1 MTKSLI
7 GRSTRRPEDFAAYG
21 EDELADLLE
30 IPDIDYQQ
38 KAALDVVDAYLREV
52 RRHRLLSK
60 DEELTL
66 ARAFR
71 NGDSKAAMKLAQ
83 GNLRL
88 VIRTAKQYRDRG
100 LSFEDL
106 IQEGNL
112 GLLRAIERFD
122 PERGFR
128 FSTYAIWWIRQSIV
142 KAIGDKAKLI
152 KIPFQVEKEIW
163 RAKKAAEELRQE
175 LGREPTIDELAER
188 SAVPAYRL
196 RLINN
201 ISQEHL
207 SLDAPAWEE
216 HDNTLIEVLKD
227 DTSSDEQASRVLL
240 KEYLEE
246 LIGCLNCRERDV
258 IRLRYGLG
266 EKVKALPIDETA
278 RLMGLSLERVK
289 RIEARALFKLRRY
302 AQDKELNEYLAS

>member
-1 MTKSLI
+1 MTKSVI
-7 GRSTRRPEDFAAYG
+7 EQSATISEGFVAGVEA
-21 EDELADLLE
+21 ELDITE
-30 IPDIDYQQ
+30 IDYQQ
-38 KAALDVVDAYLREV
+38 KAALDVVETYLREV

-60 DEELTL
+60 DEELAL
-66 ARAFR
+66 ARAVR
-71 NGDSKAAMKLAQ
+71 NGDNKAAMKLAQ

-112 GLLRAIERFD
+112 GLLKAIQRFD

-152 KIPFQVEKEIW
+152 KIPIQVEQEIG

-175 LGREPTIDELAER
+175 LGREPTLDELAER
-188 SAVPAYRL
+188 SSVPAYRL

-201 ISQEHL
+201 VSQDHL

-216 HDNTLIEVLKD
+216 QDNNLIELLKD
-227 DTSSDEQASRVLL
+227 DTSTDEQASRALL
-240 KEYLEE
+240 KQYLEE

-266 EKVKALPIDETA
+266 EKMKALPVDETA
-278 RLMGLSLERVK
+278 RLMDLSPERVK
-289 RIEARALFKLRRY
+289 RIEARALLKLRRY
-302 AQDKELNEYLAS
+302 AQHKELNDYLAS